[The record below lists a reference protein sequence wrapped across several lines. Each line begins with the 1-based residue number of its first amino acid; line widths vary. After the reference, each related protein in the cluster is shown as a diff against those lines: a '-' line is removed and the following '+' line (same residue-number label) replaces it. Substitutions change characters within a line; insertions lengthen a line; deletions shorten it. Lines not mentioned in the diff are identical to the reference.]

1 MAFII
6 DRYNK
11 YNVWDREHSRKA
23 FEINENWYAVYEVE
37 LEWGLPQ
44 LQYSIERDQEEEA
57 KNMKV
62 YDTFEDAM
70 RFVQLMKGLN

>member
-1 MAFII
+1 MYLLLKNEYGNYFYGDENMAFII

-37 LEWGLPQ
+37 LEWGLP
-44 LQYSIERDQEEEA
+44 
-57 KNMKV
+57 
-62 YDTFEDAM
+62 
-70 RFVQLMKGLN
+70 